1 MVLTGWKVS
10 ECRAWA
16 GGMNFNGKMNP
27 GDFSHDMGGDMPQ
40 GGPQGE
46 RQSDGQ
52 GGGKNWRQ

>member
-1 MVLTGWKVS
+1 MVLTVWEVS

-16 GGMNFNGKMNP
+16 GGMNFNGKMNT
-27 GDFSHDMGGDMPQ
+27 GDFSHDMGG

>member
-1 MVLTGWKVS
+1 MAKGFNARGMKGMG
-10 ECRAWA
+10 

-27 GDFSHDMGGDMPQ
+27 GDFSHDMGGGMPQ